1 MVHKCCHKVAE
12 PQPIKQQKPLTQITL
27 PMQLAHQQAALAQQP
42 SAVPL
47 PSQPAQ
53 LQPVLTPPTPVPPA
67 LPTPANALAAP
78 ELTPPQPVPQA
89 QRMPTPENGLPAPA
103 GVLAAPELAPPLPC
117 PQPMATPVPAA
128 LPALPAPAGALAA
141 PEQLTPPQPVA
152 QPLPT
157 PANALAA
164 GLATPIGQTPPP
176 MPGPEPGP
184 VLATHSLAGM
194 QPVQEP
200 DAAMPGADSPA
211 EVVVESP
218 QGATEHDVPEIRP
231 ESPAQ
236 FRTPE
241 RPQLLHSLQMT
252 PEPQAQ
258 PTPRPVADDK
268 KACLICEDDLD
279 KKTCEALSCGH
290 ATWLHHHFT
299 LSFLPSGLGFEM
311 NRIVFLLSATP
322 AHKLVVFSKLV
333 AGARGCSASIMVAQM
348 GRLSSYTHN
357 ICLCTMC

>member
-1 MVHKCCHKVAE
+1 MRTISHEHTQAICLSQLKEYLLRESNKGIAGGDNSSEATLMVLKWLMIHVDQVGFQYAPGVLDLRTMACMSSHARLFALIRHTTRTK
-12 PQPIKQQKPLTQITL
+12 
-27 PMQLAHQQAALAQQP
+27 QQAAAQT
-42 SAVPL
+42 
-47 PSQPAQ
+47 SQP
-53 LQPVLTPPTPVPPA
+53 
-67 LPTPANALAAP
+67 
-78 ELTPPQPVPQA
+78 
-89 QRMPTPENGLPAPA
+89 M
-103 GVLAAPELAPPLPC
+103 
-117 PQPMATPVPAA
+117 
-128 LPALPAPAGALAA
+128 PALPAPAGALAA